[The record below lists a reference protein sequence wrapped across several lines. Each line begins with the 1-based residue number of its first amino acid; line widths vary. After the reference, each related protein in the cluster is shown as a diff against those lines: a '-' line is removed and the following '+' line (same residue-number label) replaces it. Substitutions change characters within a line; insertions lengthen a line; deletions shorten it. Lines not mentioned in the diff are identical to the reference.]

1 MKTNN
6 LIYLLVIVLLSSI
19 HCDVNAQYYWSQN
32 RKIALTPDSSHLVLN
47 IEADLIR
54 TPMLSSDYKG
64 FNEISPNIIVKEN
77 KSNIFSENDFKA
89 YESDP
94 LVKRASPAYLVNG
107 TDTLYVT
114 NHILLK
120 PKNGVSID
128 SILAGM
134 NEIVEVVDQTKY
146 GVYTLSVNQGFDV
159 LTYANIIY
167 ENGLVDFCHPDFIMR
182 ITQFLND
189 PLYSEQYYLNNTG
202 QLGGTWNIDINAP
215 EVWSMTKGSS
225 SIKVAVID
233 QGVAGHEDLG
243 DRLLPGFTPGLAN
256 GNGAPV
262 SNNPHGECCAGIIGA
277 SHNNLG
283 IAGIA
288 PLVKIVPV
296 NIFYSQSSSNIAAAI
311 NYAWD
316 DAEADV
322 ISNSWG
328 GSVADAITSAI
339 NNARTNGR
347 GGLGCVVVFAAG
359 NSGSSVSFPATVNG
373 VIAVGAVDKNGAL
386 YSYSARGS
394 EINLV
399 APSGA
404 LDYTGDIR
412 TLDLMGSAGLY
423 PGNYLSTFGGTSA
436 SCPQVSGVAAL
447 LLSINPKLTEAE
459 VRNILG
465 HSARK
470 IGSYSYSTVSG
481 HPFGTWN
488 ANMGYGLLDAE
499 AAVREVYPQISGDNL
514 VPCTGNKTYT
524 LNRNYKGNWTLGTS
538 GLQIVSGGQNSNS
551 ITVRAISNPGGTMSG
566 TIYANVV
573 LPNGS
578 SVSVAKTVSIGAPS
592 ITSVS
597 GPDQVG
603 AGGSASFTASPIFME
618 DEGNYQWMVSPNTA
632 SMSAYRYSNS
642 VTFSAPG
649 TYIVGCRS
657 TSTCGTPGSYV
668 IKTVSV
674 TGYYYSVSTSSSTHM
689 VNISKETQIQ
699 DQFSVM
705 LETRPTYTLYNQST
719 GALVREGTF
728 LREGDLLDF
737 NTLPSGIYVLRLQ
750 IGNDTYETHKIVFK

>member
-215 EVWSMTKGSS
+215 EAWSMTKGSS

-328 GSVADAITSAI
+328 GSVADAI
-339 NNARTNGR
+339 
-347 GGLGCVVVFAAG
+347 
-359 NSGSSVSFPATVNG
+359 
-373 VIAVGAVDKNGAL
+373 IAVGAVDKNGAL

-470 IGSYSYSTVSG
+470 IGSFSYSTVSG